1 MFKNFLVPLDGSAMA
16 ESVLPAVAQLSAL
29 LKTRV
34 ILIHVIEKDAPQ
46 KIHGDRH
53 LTDSTQAQIYLDR
66 ITTSAFSPDL
76 KVESHVHT
84 AEIKNVAESI
94 VNHLS
99 EFGND
104 LIIMCSHG
112 HSGTR
117 DLLFGSIAQQVV
129 ALGTVPVLLFPS
141 ARKHYPQ
148 VSKWQRILVPLNED
162 PQHAQGLNLAVSL
175 ARIFR
180 ASLQLLMVIPTF
192 GKLSGGWVTTRRFL
206 PSTTDRMLDEIE
218 DEGFQYLKKYRDN
231 LEQQGLSVNI
241 NVLRGEPVE
250 VISQVTQQN
259 NIDLLLLS
267 THGKVGTAAFWSGSI
282 MPRICNKCNIPVL
295 LVPVAQTLSNEK

>member
-16 ESVLPAVAQLSAL
+16 ESVLPAVAQIAAL
-29 LKTRV
+29 FNTRI

-46 KIHGDRH
+46 KIHGEHH
-53 LTDSTQAQIYLDR
+53 LTNPAEAQIYLDR
-66 ITTSAFSPDL
+66 IKATVFSHNL
-76 KVESHVHT
+76 QVEAHVHS

-99 EFGND
+99 EFGHD

-112 HSGTR
+112 HGGTR

-141 ARKHYPQ
+141 SREYYPE
-148 VSKWQRILVPLNED
+148 VRNWRHILVPLNED
-162 PQHAQGLNLAVSL
+162 PQHAQSIPFAVSL
-175 ARIFR
+175 ARIFQ
-180 ASLQLLMVIPTF
+180 ASLHLLMVIPTY
-192 GKLSGGWVTTRRFL
+192 GKLSGDWVTTSRFL
-206 PSTTDRMLDEIE
+206 PSTTDRMLDEIV
-218 DEGFQYLKKYRDN
+218 DEGLEYLKQYKDD

-250 VISQVTQQN
+250 VISQVTLESQIN
-259 NIDLLLLS
+259 MMVLG
-267 THGKVGTAAFWSGSI
+267 THGKVGTEAFWSGSI
-282 MPRICNKCNIPVL
+282 MPRICAKCKIPLL
-295 LVPVAQTLSNEK
+295 LVPVSRA

>member
-1 MFKNFLVPLDGSAMA
+1 MFKNFLVPLDGSVMA
-16 ESVLPAVAQLSAL
+16 ESVLPAVAQLSVL
-29 LKTRV
+29 FKTRI

-53 LTDSTQAQIYLDR
+53 LTDATQAQIYLDK
-66 ITTSAFSPDL
+66 IASNAFTADQ

-84 AEIKNVAESI
+84 TAIKNVAESI
-94 VNHLS
+94 VDHLS

-112 HSGTR
+112 HGGTR

-141 ARKHYPQ
+141 GREYYPE
-148 VSKWQRILVPLNED
+148 VRNWRRILVPLNED
-162 PQHAQGLNLAVSL
+162 PQHAQSIPFAVSL
-175 ARIFR
+175 ARIFQ
-180 ASLQLLMVIPTF
+180 ASLHLLMVIPTY
-192 GKLSGGWVTTRRFL
+192 GKLSGDWVTTSRFL

-218 DEGFQYLKKYRDN
+218 DEGFQYLKDYKYN

-250 VISQVTQQN
+250 MISQITRQN
-259 NIDLLLLS
+259 NIDLMVLG
-267 THGKVGTAAFWSGSI
+267 THGKVGTAGFWSGSI
-282 MPRICNKCNIPVL
+282 TPRICARCKIPLL
-295 LVPVAQTLSNEK
+295 LVPVSQT

>member
-1 MFKNFLVPLDGSAMA
+1 MFKNFLVPLDGSVMA
-16 ESVLPAVAQLSAL
+16 ESVLPAVAQLAAL
-29 LKTRV
+29 FKTRI

-53 LTDSTQAQIYLDR
+53 LTDSTQAQIYLDK
-66 ITTSAFSPDL
+66 ISAGAFTPDL

-112 HSGTR
+112 HGGSR

-141 ARKHYPQ
+141 ARKQYPE
-148 VSKWQRILVPLNED
+148 VSKWRRILVPLNED
-162 PQHAQGLNLAVSL
+162 PQHAQSIPLAVSL
-175 ARIFR
+175 ARSLQ
-180 ASLQLLMVIPTF
+180 ASLHLLMVIPTYA
-192 GKLSGGWVTTRRFL
+192 KLSGEWVNTSRFL
-206 PSTTDRMLDEIE
+206 PATTDRMLDEIE
-218 DEGFQYLKKYRDN
+218 DAGLEYLKEYKNN
-231 LEQQGLSVNI
+231 LEQQGLPVNI
-241 NVLRGEPVE
+241 DVLRGEPVE
-250 VISQVTQQN
+250 VISQVAQQS
-259 NIDLLLLS
+259 NIDLMVLG
-267 THGKVGTAAFWSGSI
+267 THGKVGTEAFWSGSI
-282 MPRICNKCNIPVL
+282 TPRICNKCKIPLL
-295 LVPVAQTLSNEK
+295 LVPVSQVL